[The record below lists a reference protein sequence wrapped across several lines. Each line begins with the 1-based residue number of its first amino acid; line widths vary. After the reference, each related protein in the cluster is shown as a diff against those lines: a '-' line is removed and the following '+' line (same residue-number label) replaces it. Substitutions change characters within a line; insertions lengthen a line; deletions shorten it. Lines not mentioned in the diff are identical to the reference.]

1 MPARR
6 IVVLDFD
13 GTVAVGDEPV
23 LAYLRGV
30 AGPAAD
36 EAFSRWA
43 ATGEGYRD
51 GYALVADWAA
61 THGVAEETR
70 SAAYAASRA
79 ALHSGDAAVAPPE
92 GLADLLRARP
102 VDVRCVLVTNAPVDG
117 IDPVLERLGLTGLLD
132 DAIGDARKPR
142 GMPAVL
148 ERLLGDA
155 ALSPDRLLSV
165 GDVWR
170 NDLEPA
176 AAIGA
181 ATAFVDRF
189 ERGEGAPTFRAR
201 TLEALLP
208 SIERWWAA

>member
-6 IVVLDFD
+6 IVVLDLD
-13 GTVAVGDEPV
+13 GTTAVGDEPV
-23 LAYLRGV
+23 LAYLRGI

-36 EAFSRWA
+36 AEFLLWA
-43 ATGEGYRD
+43 STGAGYPD

-61 THGVAEETR
+61 THGIAEARR

-79 ALHSGDAAVAPPE
+79 AVHSGEAAVIAPE
-92 GLADLLRARP
+92 GLTELLRERP
-102 VDVRCVLVTNAPVDG
+102 ADVRCVLVTNAPVDG
-117 IDPVLERLGLTGLLD
+117 IDHVLDRLGLTGLLD
-132 DAIGDARKPR
+132 DVIGDAQKPG

-148 ERLLGDA
+148 ERLLDDA
-155 ALSPDRLLSV
+155 SLHPDRLLSV

-189 ERGEGAPTFRAR
+189 ERGEGTPTFRGR

-208 SIERWWAA
+208 SIERWWVA